1 MKSKVKS
8 RMKNM
13 NIKHMNIRL
22 IVLALSTTL
31 SACVAVGPDYVRP
44 NNALPATYSQPND
57 TNVPGENQAQAIQ
70 GDWWQLYQDATLNTL
85 IADALKNNTDLKLAI
100 ARIEEADGYAREV
113 GAATLPEVALDVN
126 ATRSRVTESGPFPVF
141 AANPRANYNYQFSS
155 SFELDFWGK
164 LKRAKE
170 SARAQLLSTQ
180 YAKEA
185 TKLTLTNMVAQYY
198 LTLRSVESQL
208 AIATDSL
215 RSRNESLALTKR
227 RLEGGVASALDVHQA
242 EVSSSNLA
250 ADIAD
255 YKRQRAIAEHQL
267 ATLTGQLSLKLAD
280 GNLTSLPIPPVPPAG
295 LPSSLLENRPDVR
308 QAEQQLV
315 AANANIGFAKAA
327 IYPSISLTGIFGA
340 ESIELSDVLK
350 SASRIWTGG
359 LNINLPI
366 FNSGRLNARVDQA
379 SARQKQIL
387 AQYEASVQSA
397 FKEVNDALVNL
408 RQYTERENALNQSVE
423 SAKKALKISE
433 NRYQSGYSTYL
444 DVLDAQRV
452 YNDVA
457 INAVLSR
464 QARLAASVDLF
475 KALGGGWQQ
484 QEKVSTNQ

>member
-1 MKSKVKS
+1 MKTKLKD
-8 RMKNM
+8 MKINQM
-13 NIKHMNIRL
+13 RIKLM
-22 IVLALSTTL
+22 VLALSSTL
-31 SACVAVGPDYVRP
+31 SACMTVGPDYVRP
-44 NNALPATYSQPND
+44 NNTLPTTFSQPNIINSAD
-57 TNVPGENQAQAIQ
+57 ISQEQKIQ
-70 GDWWQLYQDATLNTL
+70 SEWWLLYQDTTLNTL
-85 IADALKNNTDLKLAI
+85 IADALKNNTDLKLAVV
-100 ARIEEADGYAREV
+100 RIEEADAYAREI
-113 GAATLPEVALDVN
+113 GASALPQVDMSFD
-126 ATRSRVTESGPFPVF
+126 ATRTRVTETGAFPVF
-141 AANPRANYNYQFSS
+141 AANPRADYKYQFSS
-155 SFELDFWGK
+155 NFELDFWGK
-164 LKRAKE
+164 VKRAKE
-170 SARAQLLSTQ
+170 AARAQLLSTT
-180 YAKEA
+180 YAKDA
-185 TKLTLTNMVAQYY
+185 TKLTLTNMIAHYY

-208 AIATDSL
+208 AIARDSL

-255 YKRQRAIAEHQL
+255 YQRQRAIAEHQL

-280 GNLTSLPIPPVPPAG
+280 GNLTSLPIPPMPPSG

-308 QAEQQLV
+308 QAEQELI

-340 ESIELSDVLK
+340 ESLELSNVLK

-359 LNINLPI
+359 LNVRLPI
-366 FNSGRLNARVDQA
+366 FNAGKLNARVEQA
-379 SARQKQIL
+379 SARQKQSL
-387 AQYEASVQSA
+387 VQYEASLQSA

-475 KALGGGWQQ
+475 KAFGGGWSSSQT
-484 QEKVSTNQ
+484 VSVTK